1 MLKFYVK
8 VFRTSL
14 FPNPVVYLFHVWYDD
29 RCWSKILCSMIPN
42 PVPDFKV
49 KVTDIEFLYW
59 SLCLVF
65 TMSVFV
71 KPLMDWFMFGMVIE
85 TGPKFYMVP
94 LPTQKVTDSEFL
106 YKSFVINVLQSLQ
119 WILFSCGVTIEPC
132 LNFYAVPSQS
142 QFMTLKSRSQTLN
155 FLVLNLYSVSWQLLQ
170 SLWLIWIVFSMKGY
184 KILKCS
190 RKEKSISGELPCPA
204 TGRIDKLK
212 GFLTK
217 QFQMTASSK

>member
-1 MLKFYVK
+1 MFSFYNVC
-8 VFRTSL
+8 FCEAFGGL
-14 FPNPVVYLFHVWYDD
+14 IHVWHGD
-29 RCWSKILCSMIPN
+29 RNWSKILYGTISN
-42 PVPDFKV
+42 PEGHRLRIF
-49 KVTDIEFLYW
+49 
-59 SLCLVF
+59 
-65 TMSVFV
+65 
-71 KPLMDWFMFGMVIE
+71 
-85 TGPKFYMVP
+85 
-94 LPTQKVTDSEFL
+94 DSEFL

-119 WILFSCGVTIEPC
+119 WILFSCVVTIEPC
-132 LNFYAVPSQS
+132 LKFYAVPSQS

-170 SLWLIWIVFSMKGY
+170 SLWLIWIMFSMKGY

-190 RKEKSISGELPCPA
+190 RKEKSISSELPCPA